1 MVHAGLLAWIAKQSE
16 WAKDALR
23 RHALSP
29 NYELGAA
36 DKTEIVRRV
45 RAACDIAQDADCA
58 LAPITA
64 DHLDPQGGGTPGAL
78 FVAMGPVQN
87 VARLADG
94 QRLSFALDGIT
105 LIYGD
110 NGTGK
115 SGYCRIAKR
124 LCRSPTTDDLIG
136 DVSVAGKKP
145 PAQVQVDHK
154 ARDQQQPTSVTWT
167 DGSAPPAEIA
177 SISVFDSKNARVY
190 IDKENKIG
198 FLPREIAILEQ
209 HAKNCAEMAEQ
220 FNTEL
225 AVLAERIRA
234 PLPSDYAPDGD
245 AAKLLRRLA
254 PRAELPSKNEIETA
268 AKWEAAHEERLNE
281 LSALLKQDPKTL
293 AETKRRIAIAVREQA
308 AKLSIADTTLSQPA
322 LDEIVV
328 LAGCVRTAEEAAR
341 LSADAL
347 FSDTPIQGVGQEP
360 WRSMYQHAEAY
371 IVAAGFA
378 EHLPHGI
385 GEPCALCQQPLSED
399 GAARMTRFR
408 QFMTDAAATQ
418 LAAAQEAFEARKPI
432 VEAVSFDAPQR
443 ARAALVELQLSG
455 EEGAQLTEEIG
466 NWSEAMDARRIA
478 VLAAFEDG
486 NFDAIPP
493 APETLA
499 VRMTDLAVRL
509 DTEADALMRAAE
521 GDAAALAV
529 QRKEL
534 ADLEDRKKLARDL
547 EAILLRLADL
557 EAGAKLVKCKEQVAT
572 GSIST
577 QITSLRKDLVSG
589 ELVQRVKVEL
599 ETLDLMHLPFKITE
613 RSAGGQSNFRV
624 VIDTPVSAPNEQ
636 ILSEGEQRALALA
649 CFLGELGG
657 DDKKNGIIVDDPVS
671 SLDHIRIRRVAR
683 RLVAE
688 AAAGRQVILFTHNLL
703 FYNEVAD
710 AAAANNPPVPVAKR
724 IVRKEAELGFGV
736 IANDDEPWIAQG
748 VNERVARLNARLNEL
763 EGRKDA
769 GTDPYRRAVKDFYT
783 DMRETW
789 ERLVEES
796 LLGKVVE
803 RFNTD
808 VKTMSL
814 KGVMVEDDDYQT
826 IYWAM
831 KGASERSGH
840 DMAAGKQ
847 LGDPS
852 YEDMKAAVSVLEEY
866 KKKIAARRKEAERR
880 RKALEDP
887 PAAKTQ

>member
-1 MVHAGLLAWIAKQSE
+1 MVHAGLLAWIAKQSD

-29 NYELGAA
+29 NYELGPA
-36 DKTEIVRRV
+36 DKADIVRRV
-45 RAACDIAQDADCA
+45 KAACDIAQDGDCE
-58 LAPITA
+58 LTPVTA
-64 DHLDPQGGGTPGAL
+64 DHLDPQVGGTPGAL

-87 VARLADG
+87 VARLAEG

-136 DVSVAGKKP
+136 DVSVAGRKP

-154 ARDQQQPTSVTWT
+154 ARDEEEPTSVTWT
-167 DGSAPPAEIA
+167 DGATPPAEIA

-209 HAKNCAEMAEQ
+209 HAKNRAEMAAQ
-220 FNTEL
+220 FNAEI
-225 AVLAERIRA
+225 AVVANRIRV

-245 AAKLLRRLA
+245 AAKLLRRLE
-254 PRAELPSKNEIETA
+254 PKTELPSKDEIETA
-268 AKWEAAHEERLNE
+268 AQWEAAHEERLAE
-281 LSALLKQDPKTL
+281 LSALLKQDPETL
-293 AETKRRIAIAVREQA
+293 ADTKCRIAVAVRDQA
-308 AKLSIADTTLSQPA
+308 DKLTAADTALSQIA
-322 LDEIVV
+322 LDEIVS
-328 LAGCVRTAEEAAR
+328 LAESVRTAEETAR
-341 LSADAL
+341 LSADTL
-347 FSDTPIQGVGQEP
+347 FSDTPIPGVGQEP
-360 WRSMYQHAEAY
+360 WRAMYRHAEAY
-371 IVAAGFA
+371 VVATGFA
-378 EHLPHGI
+378 EHLPQDI
-385 GEPCALCQQPLSED
+385 GEACALCQQPLTED
-399 GAARMTRFR
+399 GAVRMARFR
-408 QFMTDAAATQ
+408 QFMTDAVTTQ
-418 LAAAQEAFEARKPI
+418 LAAAQEAFQACYLA
-432 VEAVSFDAPQR
+432 VEGISFDEPDR
-443 ARAALVELQLSG
+443 ARAMLAELKLSG
-455 EEGAQLTEEIG
+455 EEGALLTEDVAD
-466 NWSEAMDARRIA
+466 WSEAMDMRRAA
-478 VLAAFEDG
+478 VLAAFEDR
-486 NFDAIPP
+486 NFEAIPC
-493 APETLA
+493 APETITA
-499 VRMTDLAVRL
+499 RMADLAERL
-509 DTEADALMRAAE
+509 DSEAEALTRTAE
-521 GDAAALAV
+521 GDAAALAA
-529 QRKEL
+529 QRKEMV
-534 ADLEDRKKLARDL
+534 DLEDRKRLARDL
-547 EAILLRLADL
+547 EAILMRLADL
-557 EAGAKLVKCKEQVAT
+557 QENAKLAECKEEVAT
-572 GSIST
+572 GSTST

-589 ELVQRVKVEL
+589 ELVERVKVEL

-613 RSAGGQSNFRV
+613 RSAGGQSNFKI
-624 VIDTPVSAPNEQ
+624 VIDTPVSVPNEQ
-636 ILSEGEQRALALA
+636 VLSEGEQRALALA

-688 AAAGRQVILFTHNLL
+688 AAKGRQVILFTHNLL
-703 FYNEVAD
+703 FYNEIAD
-710 AAAANNPPVPVAKR
+710 AAAAISPPVPVAKR
-724 IVRKEAELGFGV
+724 IVRKEEERGFGV
-736 IANDDEPWIAQG
+736 ISDDDEPWIAQG
-748 VNERVARLNARLNEL
+748 VNERITRLQARLKEL

-783 DMRETW
+783 DLRETW
-789 ERLVEES
+789 ERLVEEL

-840 DMAAGKQ
+840 DMGAGKQ

-852 YEDMKAAVSVLEEY
+852 HEDMKAALTGLEVY
-866 KKKIAARRKEAERR
+866 KKKIGTRRKDAETR
-880 RKALEDP
+880 RKALEEP
-887 PAAKTQ
+887 PAAQTQ